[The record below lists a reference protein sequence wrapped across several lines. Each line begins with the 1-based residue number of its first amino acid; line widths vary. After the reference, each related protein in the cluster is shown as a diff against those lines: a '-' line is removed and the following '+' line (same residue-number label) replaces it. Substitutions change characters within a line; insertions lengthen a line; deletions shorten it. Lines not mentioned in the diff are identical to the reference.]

1 MTEKIT
7 QLNLSVMINSFW
19 VIKLIN
25 SIALFFLIT
34 FSDKMNPN
42 FTLISTISLKYFF
55 GELVVSIIIL
65 D

>member
-34 FSDKMNPN
+34 FSDKMNPIC
-42 FTLISTISLKYFF
+42 TLISTISLKYFF